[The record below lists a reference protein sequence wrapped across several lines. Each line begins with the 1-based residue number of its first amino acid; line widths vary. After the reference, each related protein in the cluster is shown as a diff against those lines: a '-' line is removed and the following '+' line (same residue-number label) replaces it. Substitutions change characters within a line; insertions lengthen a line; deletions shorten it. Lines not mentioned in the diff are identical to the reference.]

1 MPPAVMWRCLR
12 GGDASGVNRGDD
24 VEMPPW
30 RCLRVNHASGVNRG
44 DDVEMPPWRCL
55 RVNRGD
61 EGLAAAQTLAR
72 TAVAT

>member
-1 MPPAVMWRCLR
+1 MWRCLR
-12 GGDASGVNRGDD
+12 GGD
-24 VEMPPW
+24 
-30 RCLRVNHASGVNRG
+30 ASGVNRG